1 MEHYFNIDLATKLGI
16 EEAIFLNNLYYWL
29 QKNAANG
36 KNYFDGAYWTYN
48 TKQAYTEIFP
58 YMSYDKIKRMI
69 NLLRE
74 QNIIKTGHYDENKM
88 NRTLWY
94 AFTECGLKMMKN
106 AGYKIKV
113 LGFEDGEEEDDKNCT
128 DEKGQEEPSQK
139 SVLPQCTTNI
149 NNTNINNKETLET
162 SSRVKERLSH
172 KYNKDKP
179 LTDIEVKFY
188 LGMEQKYP
196 RVMRMVE
203 PLLYSEYQELLKKGV
218 NNNKIKANL
227 EAMNNNRKI
236 RERFNAY
243 LTLLNYIKLDRNTYA
258 PTMA

>member
-36 KNYFDGAYWTYN
+36 KNYFDGSYWTYN

-106 AGYKIKV
+106 VGYRVEV
-113 LGFEDGEEEDDKNCT
+113 LGFEDDEEEDDKNCI
-128 DEKGQEEPSQK
+128 DEKEQVEPSQK
-139 SVLPQCTTNI
+139 SILPQCTTNI
-149 NNTNINNKETLET
+149 NKTDNNNKETLEIN
-162 SSRVKERLSH
+162 SRVKERLSH
-172 KYNKDKP
+172 KYNKDKE
-179 LTDIEVKFY
+179 LSDIEIKYY
-188 LGMEQKYP
+188 LGMEENYP
-196 RVMRMVE
+196 RVMRMDY
-203 PLLYSEYQELLKKGV
+203 PLLYKQYQQLLNDGVCNKK
-218 NNNKIKANL
+218 IIANL
-227 EAMNNNRKI
+227 EAMENYKPLKDRVKAYQTLKNFIKI
-236 RERFNAY
+236 DKNVYTPDVA
-243 LTLLNYIKLDRNTYA
+243 
-258 PTMA
+258 

>member
-1 MEHYFNIDLATKLGI
+1 MEHHFNIELATKLGI

-29 QKNAANG
+29 QKNASNG
-36 KNYFDGAYWTYN
+36 KNYFDGSYWTYN

-69 NLLRE
+69 NLLKE
-74 QNIIKTGHYDENKM
+74 KSIIKTGHYDENKM

-106 AGYKIKV
+106 AGYKVTV
-113 LGFEDGEEEDDKNCT
+113 LGFKDSEEEDDKNCI
-128 DEKGQEEPSQK
+128 DEKEQKEPSQK
-139 SVLPQCTTNI
+139 SILPQCTTNI
-149 NNTNINNKETLET
+149 NKTDIKNKETLET

-196 RVMRMVE
+196 RVMHMDV
-203 PLLYSEYQELLKKGV
+203 PLKYSQYQQLLKDGIS
-218 NNNKIKANL
+218 NKKIIANL
-227 EAMNNNRKI
+227 EAMENWKI
-236 RERFNAY
+236 LKDRVKAY
-243 LTLLNYIKLDRNTYA
+243 NTLLTFLKKDRNEY
-258 PTMA
+258 PQEMA

>member
-1 MEHYFNIDLATKLGI
+1 MEHHFNIELATKLGI

-36 KNYFDGAYWTYN
+36 KNYFDGSYWTYN

-74 QNIIKTGHYDENKM
+74 KNIIKTGHYDENKM

-94 AFTECGLKMMKN
+94 AFTEYGLKMMKD
-106 AGYKIKV
+106 AGYKVKV
-113 LGFEDGEEEDDKNCT
+113 LGFEDGKEDDKNCT
-128 DEKGQEEPSQK
+128 DEKEQEELSQK
-139 SVLPQCTTNI
+139 CILPQCTTNI
-149 NNTNINNKETLET
+149 NKTDINNKETLET

-179 LTDIEVKFY
+179 LTDREVTYY

-196 RVMRMVE
+196 RVMRMDY
-203 PLLYSEYQELLKKGV
+203 PLLYRQYQELLKDGV
-218 NNNKIKANL
+218 INDKIKANL
-227 EAMNNNRKI
+227 EAMENYKPLTKRVD
-236 RERFNAY
+236 AY
-243 LTLLNYIKLDRNTYA
+243 KTLLKFIKIDKNIYA
-258 PTMA
+258 PTTA